1 VEFAMPTVP
10 EPLDDADQSA
20 APLPPN
26 TSVFGDIPRVIWVAY
41 LSAWG
46 SLFGLF
52 ILFFTTSGPATIAVL
67 TASFFGLM
75 TLGLPAALG
84 ALSRSPPPQFGR
96 TIVTRNGP
104 VSTGAAATQILMI
117 PVSAVIGLTALI
129 MFAM

>member
-1 VEFAMPTVP
+1 MRPVP
-10 EPLDDADQSA
+10 EPLDDADQPA
-20 APLPPN
+20 APLPPDA
-26 TSVFGDIPRVIWVAY
+26 SVFGDIPRAIWIAY

-46 SLFGLF
+46 VLFGLF

-84 ALSRSPPPQFGR
+84 AMSKTSPRQFAG
-96 TIVTRNGP
+96 TIATRNGP
-104 VSTGAAATQILMI
+104 VSVVAAATQILMI
-117 PVSAVIGLTALI
+117 PVSAVIGLTAFI